1 MSAPTND
8 DSHLWVTWDDYNRL
22 IERLALQVH
31 QSGWQ
36 FDKILCLARGGVRVG
51 DVMSRIFDVPLG
63 ILATS
68 SYREAAGTK
77 QGDMDIAQFI
87 TITRGTL
94 SGRVLLVDD
103 MVDTGMTFNKV
114 FDHLKNQFAE
124 ITELRSAVLWWKGH
138 SQATP
143 DYYVDKLP
151 TNPWIHQPF
160 EDYDSLRPQTRSLD
174 PQGLQELSRRIARR
188 QGGAGRRLCP
198 VYGQNPAA
206 RARIAGYR

>member
-31 QSGWQ
+31 QSGWE
-36 FDKILCLARGGVRVG
+36 FDKILCLARGGMRVG

-63 ILATS
+63 ILETS

-103 MVDTGMTFNKV
+103 MVDTGKTFMKV
-114 FDHLKNQFAE
+114 YDHLKSQFAD

-138 SQATP
+138 SQAQP

-160 EDYDSLRPQTRSLD
+160 EDYDSLRPHQLEAWIRKGSK
-174 PQGLQELSRRIARR
+174 S
-188 QGGAGRRLCP
+188 
-198 VYGQNPAA
+198 
-206 RARIAGYR
+206 